1 MFKKEKLMNRYIYNK
16 IRNFWY
22 AVQEKKL
29 ITRAV
34 RRKYGELTYENYCK
48 YLNEK

>member
-1 MFKKEKLMNRYIYNK
+1 MNRYFYNK
-16 IRNFWY
+16 VVDFFY
-22 AVQEKKL
+22 AIQEKKL
-29 ITRAV
+29 IARAV